1 VVVHPIERLRY
12 VARGGWGDP
21 AMLAAEAAW
30 ALADLLEHEAAAA
43 VPACRRLLERHP
55 SSGPMWWVA
64 ARGLNA
70 RDPVSE
76 AECCA
81 DELQDDPSSVLLDD
95 ALPADGRVVR
105 HGGVGDVAAAD
116 VVVVVVDA
124 IGPDGMV
131 VDGDDVGL
139 IEAARAL
146 EVPIWVHAGVGRVLP
161 PRLWQALRRGVET
174 SPAHH
179 RAYITELGAVECVV
193 GPGGPQ
199 PLLDALSTSDCPEP
213 PELLALH

>member
-1 VVVHPIERLRY
+1 MHPIERLRY

-30 ALADLLEHEAAAA
+30 ALADLLEHEPPAA

-64 ARGLNA
+64 AHVLSA

-76 AECCA
+76 AECCG
-81 DELQDDPSSVLLDD
+81 DELQDDPSSELLED
-95 ALPADGRVVR
+95 ALPPDGRVAR

-116 VVVVVVDA
+116 VVVVEVDA

-161 PRLWQALRRGVET
+161 PRLWEALRRGVEA

-179 RAYITELGAVECVV
+179 RAHVAELRGVEWVV
-193 GPGGPQ
+193 GPGGRQ
-199 PLLDALSTSDCPEP
+199 SLLDALNASDCPEP
-213 PELLALH
+213 PELLAMH